1 MTANAHGDLP
11 RLRPTR
17 SSVVGSGSGPSPV
30 RSSGTPRE
38 ALVTAGAGVGLWL
51 VQRVAVVVIWLIQ
64 GGSLPGDLMKWD
76 AQWYARI
83 AAGGYHW
90 PVPQPGHTDPWLS
103 DLAFFPGFPALTRAV
118 ALTGLDVTWATLLTA
133 WIGSAC
139 AAGVIALVGREV
151 GGART
156 GVLLVL
162 LWGAAP
168 RSLVQILGYSEGW
181 FIALVGLGLLMGLRR
196 QWIRAGLAICVAGV
210 FRPAVVPMGVLLGL
224 AWVAA
229 WPVFRRGVDSSERRR
244 RFLGAALTPWGFLAH
259 AGVVAMRTGRWDGYL
274 LVQTAWGSSLGW
286 SNELFHQVREYW
298 PIAPYNWTYFGLVAA
313 SVILYAVL
321 LVAMIATRESPLL
334 WGQVALVLLL
344 TVFSVGYFQS
354 KARFLLPAFPAFLP
368 VARLL
373 EKVPRW
379 LCVATM
385 VVITGLSTWWSVYV
399 LGGPYSP

>member
-1 MTANAHGDLP
+1 MSAASVRRAEPGSVEP
-11 RLRPTR
+11 GGRPGGAAT
-17 SSVVGSGSGPSPV
+17 VVC
-30 RSSGTPRE
+30 
-38 ALVTAGAGVGLWL
+38 AGVGLWL
-51 VQRVAVVVIWLIQ
+51 VQRVAVVVTWLIR

-83 AAGGYHW
+83 AVGGYHW
-90 PVPQPGHTDPWLS
+90 PLPQPGHSDPWLS

-118 ALTGLDVTWATLLTA
+118 SLTGLDAAWAALVTA
-133 WIGSAC
+133 WTGFAC
-139 AAGVIALVGREV
+139 AAGVIVLVGREV
-151 GGART
+151 GGAPT

-210 FRPAVVPMGVLLGL
+210 FRPAVVPMGVLLAL

-229 WPVFRRGVDSSERRR
+229 WPVFRRGVDSGERRR
-244 RFLGAALTPWGFLAH
+244 RFLGAALTPWGFLAY
-259 AGVVAMRTGRWDGYL
+259 AAVVAARTGRWDGYL
-274 LVQTAWGSSLGW
+274 LVQRAWGSSLGW
-286 SNELFHQVREYW
+286 STEVFHKAAQYW
-298 PIAPYNWTYFGLVAA
+298 PIAPFNWTYFGLVAA
-313 SVILYAVL
+313 SMILYAVL
-321 LVAMIATRESPLL
+321 LVAMIASRESPLL

-354 KARFLLPAFPAFLP
+354 RARFLLPAFPAFLP

-373 EKVPRW
+373 EKAPRW
-379 LCVATM
+379 LCAATM

>member
-1 MTANAHGDLP
+1 MSAASVRRAEPGSVEP
-11 RLRPTR
+11 GGRPGGAAT
-17 SSVVGSGSGPSPV
+17 VVC
-30 RSSGTPRE
+30 
-38 ALVTAGAGVGLWL
+38 AGVGLWL
-51 VQRVAVVVIWLIQ
+51 VQRVAVVVTWLIR

-83 AAGGYHW
+83 AVGGYHW
-90 PVPQPGHTDPWLS
+90 PLPQPGHSDPWLS

-118 ALTGLDVTWATLLTA
+118 SLTGLDAAWAALVTA
-133 WIGSAC
+133 WIGFAC
-139 AAGVIALVGREV
+139 AAGVIVLVGREV
-151 GGART
+151 GGAPT

-168 RSLVQILGYSEGW
+168 RSLVQNLGYSEGW

-210 FRPAVVPMGVLLGL
+210 FRPAVVPMGVLLAL

-229 WPVFRRGVDSSERRR
+229 WPVFRRGVDSGERRR
-244 RFLGAALTPWGFLAH
+244 RFLGAALTPWGFLAY
-259 AGVVAMRTGRWDGYL
+259 AAVVAARTGRWDGYL
-274 LVQTAWGSSLGW
+274 LVQRAWGSSLGW
-286 SNELFHQVREYW
+286 STEVFHKAAQYW
-298 PIAPYNWTYFGLVAA
+298 PIAPFNWTYFGLVAA
-313 SVILYAVL
+313 SMILYAVL
-321 LVAMIATRESPLL
+321 LVAMIASRESPLL

-354 KARFLLPAFPAFLP
+354 RARFLLPAFPAFLP

-373 EKVPRW
+373 EKAPRW
-379 LCVATM
+379 LCAATM